1 MKIRVL
7 SDLHLEFMTKPD
19 AAAFVKKLALPG
31 SCDVL
36 VLAGDVSNAVGI
48 RHGLHLFAAASD
60 VRIVYVAGN
69 HEFYGSSPNSVWDTI
84 CAASSEIYALSSLAD
99 EFPALEMGLREIDG
113 RRFLGCSLW
122 FPPPKR
128 GDKSCLNDFRLIRD
142 FEPWVYERNRA
153 SVAWLRE
160 NVRPGDVVV
169 THHLPTPS
177 SIHPR
182 YAGSA
187 LNEFFMTDLHDL
199 IVEREPALWIH
210 GHTHDSFDYK
220 IGPTRVV
227 CNPYGYAGHDTN
239 NGFDPMKVVE
249 L

>member
-19 AAAFVKKLALPG
+19 AAAFVEKLALPG

-36 VLAGDVSNAVGI
+36 VLAGDVSNASGI
-48 RHGLHLFAAASD
+48 GAALRLFSGSIP
-60 VRIVYVAGN
+60 IVYVVGN
-69 HEFYGSSPNSVWDTI
+69 HEFYGSSPEQVQ
-84 CAASSEIYALSSLAD
+84 ALLSATP
-99 EFPALEMGLREIDG
+99 EWLECDSRNMGE

-122 FPPPKR
+122 FPSPRR

-142 FEPWVYERNRA
+142 FEPWVYIRNRA

-160 NVRPGDVVV
+160 SVRPGDVVV

-182 YAGSA
+182 YAGNA

-199 IVEREPALWIH
+199 IVKREPALWIH

-227 CNPYGYAGHDTN
+227 CNPYGYEGSDTN
-239 NGFDPMKVVE
+239 PSFDPMKVVE